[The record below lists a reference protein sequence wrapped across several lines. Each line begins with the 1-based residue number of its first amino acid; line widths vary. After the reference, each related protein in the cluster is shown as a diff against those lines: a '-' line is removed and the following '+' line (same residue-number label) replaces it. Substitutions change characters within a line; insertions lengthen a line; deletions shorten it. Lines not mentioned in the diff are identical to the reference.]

1 MSFVINIICG
11 AIIGI
16 ANIIPGVS
24 GGTMAVML
32 NIYDKLISSVTDLR
46 KNFKKSILFL
56 IPLVIGAGIGIIAF
70 SKLLEYLLDSHPM
83 PTFLFFTGLIAG
95 SLPLVFRKA
104 SETKFKPVS
113 LIPFVIFFA
122 VMVVLTFVNVD
133 ADVSRESSAVLE
145 INVLNWFYL
154 FFGSILAAMCMII
167 PGVSGSMILMIIGLY
182 PTVLISI
189 SHLTKSPADSIS
201 VLIPVGL
208 GVIIGILGGAKLIDI
223 CIKKFP
229 QMTFFG
235 IMGLMTGSLISLFK
249 NSGFVFNIEGYIS
262 IAVLLAGFGISI
274 LFGSKRFANF
284 IDSKKTVKLKKSHK

>member
-1 MSFVINIICG
+1 MSFIINMICG

-32 NIYDKLISSVTDLR
+32 NIYDKLISSVTGLR

-56 IPLVIGAGIGIIAF
+56 IPVLIGAGVGIVAF

-83 PTFLFFTGLIAG
+83 PTFFFFIGLIAG

-104 SETKFKPVS
+104 SETKFRPVS
-113 LIPFVIFFA
+113 IIPFVIFFVVMA
-122 VMVVLTFVNVD
+122 VLAFVNTSE
-133 ADVSRESSAVLE
+133 AEESKTVLE
-145 INVLNWFYL
+145 MNVINWFYL
-154 FFGSILAAMCMII
+154 FFGSVLAAMCMII

-189 SHLTKSPADSIS
+189 AHLTKAPVDSIT

-208 GVIIGILGGAKLIDI
+208 GVIVGILGGAKLIDI

-229 QMTFFG
+229 QMTFYG
-235 IMGLMTGSLISLFK
+235 IMGLMVGSLISLYR
-249 NSGFVFNIEGYIS
+249 NSVFEFNVEGYIS

-274 LFGSKRFANF
+274 LFGSKKLADF
-284 IDSKKTVKLKKSHK
+284 IDSRKKVKNKKVKD

>member
-1 MSFVINIICG
+1 MSFIINMICG

-32 NIYDKLISSVTDLR
+32 NIYDKLISSVTELR
-46 KNFKKSILFL
+46 KNFKKSVLFL
-56 IPLVIGAGIGIIAF
+56 IPVAVGGGVGIVAF
-70 SKLLEYLLDSHPM
+70 SKLLEYLLDPHPM
-83 PTFLFFTGLIAG
+83 PTFFFFIGLIAG

-104 SETKFKPVS
+104 SETKFRPVS
-113 LIPFVIFFA
+113 IIPFVIFFIIMA
-122 VMVVLTFVNVD
+122 VLAFVNTDEAEVGNTM
-133 ADVSRESSAVLE
+133 LE
-145 INVLNWFYL
+145 MNVMNWFYL

-167 PGVSGSMILMIIGLY
+167 PGVSGSMILMMIGLY

-189 SHLTKSPADSIS
+189 SHLTKTPLDSII

-208 GVIIGILGGAKLIDI
+208 GVIIGIFGGAKLIDI

-229 QMTFFG
+229 QPTFYG
-235 IMGLMTGSLISLFK
+235 IMGLMAGSLISLYR
-249 NSGFVFNIEGYIS
+249 NSGFEFNIEGYIS

-274 LFGSKRFANF
+274 LFGSKKLADF
-284 IDSKKTVKLKKSHK
+284 IESKKTVKSRKKKN